1 MNGMRSILL
10 CSLLVLLA
18 GCETTSRQ
26 SQTPMTGDMQTDAR
40 REVSQGPAKDRVLWQ
55 DRLAAA
61 DMRKGDYGDA
71 KRALDDVLLVLG
83 GISAGDKSARAARGV
98 FHEESKKNF
107 RGEPYERAMAYFYRG
122 VLYWMD
128 GEPDNARA
136 CFRSGQFE
144 DSDTE
149 QKEYAGDYTLF
160 DYLDGLASVK
170 LAGDGS
176 DAYKRAKASSRS
188 AVVPPY
194 DAQANV
200 LFIAEYGHGP
210 LKYASGEYG
219 EQLRFSPG
227 RSDASRILVR
237 LDNQYVAASFFDDVT
252 FQATTRGGRVMDHVL
267 GNKAVFKSTTDI
279 VGNVALIGG
288 LAMATQRGTREAGLG
303 LAAFGLVSKIVSAA
317 STPAA
322 DTRCW
327 DNLPQ
332 YLSFAALRAAPGEH
346 TAIIEFR
353 DNMDRPLLS
362 LTKTIKFK
370 VNPGG
375 KDTVLF
381 VSDQSPSVANYENQ

>member
-1 MNGMRSILL
+1 MNGLRNLLL
-10 CSLLVLLA
+10 CFLLALLA
-18 GCETTSRQ
+18 GCETTSQR
-26 SQTPMTGDMQTDAR
+26 SHVPLTGDMQTDAR
-40 REVSQGPAKDRVLWQ
+40 AAISQGPPKDRVLWE

-61 DMRKGDYGDA
+61 AMRKSDFAEA
-71 KRALDDVLLVLG
+71 KRALDDVLATLG
-83 GISAGDKSARAARGV
+83 GLSAGDKSARSARRV
-98 FHEESKKNF
+98 FSEESKKTF
-107 RGEPYERAMAYFYRG
+107 HGEPYERVMAYYYRG
-122 VLYWMD
+122 ILYWMD

-136 CFRSGQFE
+136 CFRSAQLQ

-149 QKEYAGDYTLF
+149 QKEYSGDYTLP

-176 DAYKRAKASSRS
+176 DAFKRAKANSRS

-194 DAQANV
+194 DPQANV
-200 LFIAEYGHGP
+200 LFFLEYGRGP
-210 LKYASGEYG
+210 GKYANGEYG

-237 LDNQYVAASFFDDVT
+237 LDDKAVAASFFDDLT
-252 FQATTRGGRVMDHVL
+252 FQATTRGGRVMDHIL
-267 GNKAVFKSTTDI
+267 GNKAVFKSATDV

-288 LAMATQRGTREAGLG
+288 LAMATQRGTQEAGLG
-303 LAAFGLVSKIVSAA
+303 LAAFGLISKIVSSV

-346 TAIIEFR
+346 TAIVEFR
-353 DNMDRPLLS
+353 DNADRPLLS
-362 LTKTIKFK
+362 LTKTIKFT
-370 VNPGG
+370 VNPTG
-375 KDTVLF
+375 KDTVIF
-381 VSDQSPSVANYENQ
+381 VSDQSPSVVNYENQ

>member
-1 MNGMRSILL
+1 MKGARSILL
-10 CSLLVLLA
+10 CSLLALLA
-18 GCETTSRQ
+18 GCETTSQQ
-26 SQTPMTGDMQTDAR
+26 SYAPRTGDMQTDAR
-40 REVSQGPAKDRVLWQ
+40 QAISQGPAKDRVLWE
-55 DRLAAA
+55 DRLALA
-61 DMRKGDYGDA
+61 DMRKGDYADA
-71 KRALDDVLLVLG
+71 KRTLDDVLLVLG
-83 GISAGDKSARAARGV
+83 GISAGDKSARQARGV

-136 CFRSGQFE
+136 CFRSGQLE

-160 DYLDGLASVK
+160 DYLDGLATAK

-176 DAYKRAKASSRS
+176 DAYKRAKANSRS

-194 DAQANV
+194 DPQANV
-200 LFIAEYGHGP
+200 LFIADYGHGP
-210 LKYASGEYG
+210 LKYATGEYG

-227 RSDASRILVR
+227 HSDVSRILVR
-237 LDNQYVAASFFDDVT
+237 LDNQYVAASFYDDIT
-252 FQATTRGGRVMDHVL
+252 FQATTRGGRVMDHIL
-267 GNKAVFKSTTDI
+267 GNKAVFKSATDV

-288 LAMATQRGTREAGLG
+288 LAMATQRQTREAGLG
-303 LAAFGLVSKIVSAA
+303 LAAFGLVSKIVSAV

-332 YLSFAALRAAPGEH
+332 YLSFAAMRAAPGEH
-346 TAIIEFR
+346 VAVVEFR
-353 DNMDRPLLS
+353 DNADRPLLS

-370 VNPGG
+370 VNPGS

-381 VSDQSPSVANYENQ
+381 VSDQSPSVVNYENQ